1 MKNSY
6 GNNIKKIV
14 ELNPLCE
21 SFYQYFVKKNSNRDY
36 ECVLLRNLIL
46 QYIETISFYIE
57 DIISLS
63 FSVEYDEQ
71 EEDLKVVYH
80 CPEKK

>member
-21 SFYQYFVKKNSNRDY
+21 SFYQYFVKKIVTGTMN
-36 ECVLLRNLIL
+36 
-46 QYIETISFYIE
+46 
-57 DIISLS
+57 
-63 FSVEYDEQ
+63 
-71 EEDLKVVYH
+71 VYFL
-80 CPEKK
+80 EI